1 MTPLVHG
8 IHLEPTNLCTLKCS
22 GCARTRFINQW
33 PQHWHNHSVD
43 VSDLMQ
49 FLDIDLRGLVVT
61 MCGNYGDPIYHPDL
75 LELIKAFKSQGAVL
89 DIITNGSYRKQSWWQ
104 ELTNELSSDDSV
116 TFSIDGI
123 PENFTQYRVNG
134 DWKTIHDAINVCVE
148 SSCKTIWKFIPFS
161 YNENNIQQ
169 ARQLS
174 MDLGMDQFKVDF
186 SDRFDEVTMHF
197 KPNEDKIA
205 ARWNNQQNWKQS
217 IATQQL
223 VPECQNGKMHY
234 VSADGY
240 YMPCC
245 YTGDHRFYYKNEFGK
260 NKRQYAIKDNTLSEI
275 LKKSVVGEFYDKL
288 TDHTVCQYNCGE

>member
-49 FLDIDLRGLVVT
+49 FLDIDLHGLVVT

-75 LELIKAFKSQGAVL
+75 LDLIKAFKSQGAVL

-134 DWKTIHDAINVCVE
+134 DWETIHDAINVCVE

-223 VPECQNGKMHY
+223 IPECQNGKMHY

>member
-49 FLDIDLRGLVVT
+49 FLDIDLHGLVVT

-134 DWKTIHDAINVCVE
+134 DWETIHDAINVCVE

>member
-8 IHLEPTNLCTLKCS
+8 IHLEPTNLCTLKCP

-33 PQHWHNHSVD
+33 PQHWHNHSID

-49 FLDIDLRGLVVT
+49 FLDVDLHGLPIT
-61 MCGNYGDPIYHPDL
+61 MCGNYGDPIYHPNL
-75 LELIKAFKSQGAVL
+75 IELIRAFKSRGAVL
-89 DIITNGSYRKQSWWQ
+89 DIVTNGSYRKQSWWQ

-123 PENFTQYRVNG
+123 PENFTQYRING
-134 DWKTIHDAINVCVE
+134 DWKTIHDAIKACAE
-148 SSCKTIWKFIPFS
+148 SSCSTIWKFIPFS
-161 YNENNIQQ
+161 FNENDIEQ

-174 MDLGMDQFKVDF
+174 IDLGMDQFKVDF
-186 SDRFDEVTMHF
+186 SDRFDDVTMHF
-197 KPNEDKIA
+197 KPNEDKIS

-217 IATQQL
+217 IATKQL
-223 VPECQNGKMHY
+223 VPECQSGRIHY
-234 VSADGY
+234 VSADGH

-260 NKRQYAIKDNTLSEI
+260 NKKQYTIKDNTLSKI
-275 LKKSVVGEFYDKL
+275 LKKSAVGEFYDKL

>member
-49 FLDIDLRGLVVT
+49 FLDIDLHGLVVT

-104 ELTNELSSDDSV
+104 ELTNELSFDDSV

-275 LKKSVVGEFYDKL
+275 LKKSVVGEFYNKL

>member
-104 ELTNELSSDDSV
+104 ELTNKLSSDDSV

>member
-1 MTPLVHG
+1 
-8 IHLEPTNLCTLKCS
+8 
-22 GCARTRFINQW
+22 
-33 PQHWHNHSVD
+33 
-43 VSDLMQ
+43 MQ
-49 FLDIDLRGLVVT
+49 FLDIDLHGLVVT

-134 DWKTIHDAINVCVE
+134 DWETIHDAINVCVE